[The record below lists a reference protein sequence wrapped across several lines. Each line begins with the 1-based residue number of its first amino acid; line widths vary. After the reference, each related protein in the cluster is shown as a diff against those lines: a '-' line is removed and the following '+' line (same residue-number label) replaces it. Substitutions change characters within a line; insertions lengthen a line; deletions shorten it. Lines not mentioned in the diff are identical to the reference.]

1 MAVEENVKENT
12 PKAEGEAQ
20 GVKYIS
26 LTEEELERLIKAAG
40 REGAKKGVEAYER
53 RKEKDKEE
61 LADKVKNSAKTIII
75 HYRQLKKMKNTSVT
89 GTDTVTDPTL
99 KEILDG
105 ILEQV
110 RKEEFNLTSTNKNRI
125 VTGML
130 LNHVDVQLEN
140 YKKECRKSKIQDIQ
154 RRYRVVERMFLQAEP
169 VRAEDVAEEEQI
181 DKSTVYRTLE
191 KAYDDLAVLF
201 FGIEGVKSIEVNRKP
216 KKSGKK
222 TMRNADTRNPRKCE
236 KGALDKRRAKWYSDK
251 SPISYVSPL
260 KKALFFFCEGRVGRQ
275 KCRPLKTPEL

>member
-1 MAVEENVKENT
+1 MAVEEIVKENT

-75 HYRQLKKMKNTSVT
+75 HYRQLKRMKNTSVT

-140 YKKECRKSKIQDIQ
+140 YKKECKKSKMAAGVAGQPMFDSLSFSINTQDPGIASWIKD
-154 RRYRVVERMFLQAEP
+154 RGAEF
-169 VRAEDVAEEEQI
+169 VTSCTAEQ
-181 DKSTVYRTLE
+181 
-191 KAYDDLAVLF
+191 
-201 FGIEGVKSIEVNRKP
+201 
-216 KKSGKK
+216 
-222 TMRNADTRNPRKCE
+222 
-236 KGALDKRRAKWYSDK
+236 
-251 SPISYVSPL
+251 
-260 KKALFFFCEGRVGRQ
+260 KKAIRSLLAKKITDQHTVDELARFI
-275 KCRPLKTPEL
+275 RP

>member
-1 MAVEENVKENT
+1 MAVEEIVKENT

-154 RRYRVVERMFLQAEP
+154 RRYRVVERMNA
-169 VRAEDVAEEEQI
+169 
-181 DKSTVYRTLE
+181 
-191 KAYDDLAVLF
+191 DLAS
-201 FGIEGVKSIEVNRKP
+201 KN
-216 KKSGKK
+216 
-222 TMRNADTRNPRKCE
+222 
-236 KGALDKRRAKWYSDK
+236 Y
-251 SPISYVSPL
+251 YVIL
-260 KKALFFFCEGRVGRQ
+260 GRVPTRYVEDKIYGLEHVEQ
-275 KCRPLKTPEL
+275 YLKEDKAV

>member
-1 MAVEENVKENT
+1 MAVEEIVKENT

-169 VRAEDVAEEEQI
+169 GAGR
-181 DKSTVYRTLE
+181 RC
-191 KAYDDLAVLF
+191 
-201 FGIEGVKSIEVNRKP
+201 GRRG
-216 KKSGKK
+216 
-222 TMRNADTRNPRKCE
+222 AD
-236 KGALDKRRAKWYSDK
+236 
-251 SPISYVSPL
+251 
-260 KKALFFFCEGRVGRQ
+260 
-275 KCRPLKTPEL
+275 

>member
-1 MAVEENVKENT
+1 MAVEEIVKENT

-61 LADKVKNSAKTIII
+61 LADKVKNSSKTIII

-222 TMRNADTRNPRKCE
+222 TMRNADTRKLENAK

-260 KKALFFFCEGRVGRQ
+260 KKGIVFL
-275 KCRPLKTPEL
+275 L

>member
-1 MAVEENVKENT
+1 MAVEEIAKENT

-201 FGIEGVKSIEVNRKP
+201 FGIEGVKTIEVNRKP
-216 KKSGKK
+216 KKSGKR
-222 TMRNADTRNPRKCE
+222 TMRNADTGNL
-236 KGALDKRRAKWYSDK
+236 ANA
-251 SPISYVSPL
+251 
-260 KKALFFFCEGRVGRQ
+260 KKAH
-275 KCRPLKTPEL
+275 

>member
-1 MAVEENVKENT
+1 MAVEEIVKENT

-26 LTEEELERLIKAAG
+26 MTEEELERLIKAAG

-75 HYRQLKKMKNTSVT
+75 HYRQLKRMKDTSVT

-191 KAYDDLAVLF
+191 KAYADLAVLF

-222 TMRNADTRNPRKCE
+222 TMRNADTRNL
-236 KGALDKRRAKWYSDK
+236 ANA
-251 SPISYVSPL
+251 
-260 KKALFFFCEGRVGRQ
+260 KKAH
-275 KCRPLKTPEL
+275 

>member
-1 MAVEENVKENT
+1 MAVEEIVKENT

-140 YKKECRKSKIQDIQ
+140 YKKECRKSK
-154 RRYRVVERMFLQAEP
+154 
-169 VRAEDVAEEEQI
+169 
-181 DKSTVYRTLE
+181 
-191 KAYDDLAVLF
+191 
-201 FGIEGVKSIEVNRKP
+201 
-216 KKSGKK
+216 KK
-222 TMRNADTRNPRKCE
+222 TGTN
-236 KGALDKRRAKWYSDK
+236 
-251 SPISYVSPL
+251 
-260 KKALFFFCEGRVGRQ
+260 
-275 KCRPLKTPEL
+275 

>member
-1 MAVEENVKENT
+1 MAVEEIVKENT
-12 PKAEGEAQ
+12 PKAEGEVQ

-154 RRYRVVERMFLQAEP
+154 RNIYF
-169 VRAEDVAEEEQI
+169 
-181 DKSTVYRTLE
+181 T
-191 KAYDDLAVLF
+191 F
-201 FGIEGVKSIEVNRKP
+201 FWIFA
-216 KKSGKK
+216 
-222 TMRNADTRNPRKCE
+222 TT
-236 KGALDKRRAKWYSDK
+236 
-251 SPISYVSPL
+251 IS
-260 KKALFFFCEGRVGRQ
+260 
-275 KCRPLKTPEL
+275 

>member
-154 RRYRVVERMFLQAEP
+154 RRYRVVERMNA
-169 VRAEDVAEEEQI
+169 
-181 DKSTVYRTLE
+181 
-191 KAYDDLAVLF
+191 DLAS
-201 FGIEGVKSIEVNRKP
+201 KN
-216 KKSGKK
+216 
-222 TMRNADTRNPRKCE
+222 
-236 KGALDKRRAKWYSDK
+236 Y
-251 SPISYVSPL
+251 YVIL
-260 KKALFFFCEGRVGRQ
+260 GRVPTRYVEDKIYGLEHVEQ
-275 KCRPLKTPEL
+275 YLKEDKAV